1 MKLIEK
7 ESDLEGL
14 VLRPLSAKLLEPTF
28 TERKGLVNRERLL
41 AIRGQRRLT
50 QIKLAGKYGVKDYP
64 CPAGGCR
71 LTNPV
76 FAKKVKEAFEHNES
90 SLDDLHLLRY
100 GRRFR
105 LPSGAKVVVGR
116 NEKENKVILKL
127 VKEDD
132 LLFEVKGYGSLIV
145 LLRKKKR

>member
-1 MKLIEK
+1 
-7 ESDLEGL
+7 
-14 VLRPLSAKLLEPTF
+14 
-28 TERKGLVNRERLL
+28 
-41 AIRGQRRLT
+41 
-50 QIKLAGKYGVKDYP
+50 
-64 CPAGGCR
+64 
-71 LTNPV
+71 
-76 FAKKVKEAFEHNES
+76 EAFEHNES

-132 LLFEVKGYGSLIV
+132 LLSEVKGYGSLIV